1 MSVTE
6 TKGALGSWSL
16 KLRPDTPRSIIDAV
30 QYFGHIVVS
39 TGRPDPRVAGDTLL
53 RSGRYTG
60 VLLGKTFASDDSGY
74 NLSGAGMAYWL
85 GDANN
90 NGPVI
95 TTALTFT
102 NASFTSAVNAML
114 PASGAVTAGTIHS
127 VTGAYTGL
135 HQWQTSRKAL
145 DLLCSTMT
153 SDYTNPVEYRVNGDA
168 TLDAGLVS
176 DLYVTSPIAAVVRR
190 DVGAD
195 MGIRALP
202 GKGVTTE
209 DVQDFVTEVILLAQG
224 SGQSIAT
231 GAATISPALNPYL
244 DLHGNPVSIIS
255 AVSQSSTDPNNAN
268 AQAAVTLNTYSTPRK
283 AIRLSSSQFDIRGD
297 VAVGDWVWV
306 HDPDAGLV
314 DTSATPAEIV
324 FRGQRI
330 NPTKLRVTELSW
342 PVTAGMSVA
351 YRDYLGNWFDL
362 TDYVIWETGDTNLI
376 VGGFDR
382 SLTNPNGESIGTRP
396 MPNTSIPGAPTLT
409 TPFTQ
414 SVYQSTN
421 SGITKAQVQ
430 VTWTRPLNTDGS
442 AIIDGDHYEIQYRT
456 SSTPIF
462 PSTHAQMAAYTHAQL
477 HAGTNAQPIT
487 YTPGPWQTAYVG
499 FDSTQLLI
507 QELTPGVPY
516 DIQVRAVDNG
526 TPPNAGAWSAT
537 TTIQTVGDTI
547 APSVPAPPS
556 VAASRI
562 AIQVTHTLGKSSG
575 GTYNLEPDLHH
586 LEIHAQYEPTFTP
599 TDSTLLGKLI
609 ANNGMILANIPAV
622 GTFQVESTN
631 ALYFKC
637 IAVDEAGNKSNPSTA
652 VQATALLIDNAHI
665 SDLTVTKVT
674 AGTISA
680 DWFVGAR
687 IKTADSGA
695 RVELNS
701 SGLQAYNGNG
711 VQTVAINSA
720 DGSATLTGTVQSGV
734 GTGSRVI
741 LNPSGPT
748 GGGDGWPTIDFYPS
762 NSSNVAFIN
771 APDGGAAG
779 TLMGMNSG
787 TWTSSYSGNTNRTR
801 VLVSA
806 AGAME
811 VIRASDQ
818 ARDGGFVNVDA
829 STATLGINNI
839 GQSNGYIEVFRD
851 PSNEPTLWVEGHW
864 PTQYALDSRT
874 GVYTGSAGPY
884 GAGPY
889 FTTYSYGPTMVG
901 SMLPIVSVLNGST
914 AGSCCLTGSNS
925 AGFTIGIGSGA
936 TASTYHLWWV
946 PRGA

>member
-1 MSVTE
+1 MSITE

-16 KLRPDTPRSIIDAV
+16 KLRPDTPRAVIDAI

-60 VLLGKTFASDDSGY
+60 VLRGKTFASDDSGY
-74 NLSGAGMAYWL
+74 NLSGSGMAYWL
-85 GDANN
+85 GDENN

-145 DLLCSTMT
+145 DYLCSTMT

-176 DLYVTSPIAAVVRR
+176 DLYVTSPVAAVVRR

-209 DVQDFVTEVILLAQG
+209 DVQSFITQVILLAQG
-224 SGQSIAT
+224 QGTAIAT
-231 GAATISPALNPYL
+231 GAASISPALNPYK
-244 DLHGNPVSIIS
+244 DLHGNTVSIIS

-268 AQAAVTLNTYSTPRK
+268 AQAAVTLNTYSTPRQQIK
-283 AIRLSSSQFDIRGD
+283 LTSDQFDIKGD
-297 VAVGDWVWV
+297 ISLGDWVWV

-314 DTSATPAEIV
+314 DTSATPNEIV

-330 NPTKLRVTELSW
+330 NPTKLRVMELTY

-351 YRDYLGNWFDL
+351 YRDYSGNWWDL
-362 TDYVIWETGDTNLI
+362 TDYVIWESGSTTLT

-396 MPNTSIPGAPTLT
+396 MPNTSIPNAPAFVL
-409 TPFTQ
+409 PFTQ

-430 VTWTRPLNTDGS
+430 VAWTRPTNTDGS

-456 SSTPIF
+456 GATPIF
-462 PSTHAQMAAYTHAQL
+462 PATHAQMASYTHAQL
-477 HAGTNAQPIT
+477 HAGTNAEPIT
-487 YTPGPWQTAYVG
+487 YTPGPWQTAYVQ
-499 FDSTQLLI
+499 FDATSFLI

-516 DIQVRAVDNG
+516 DIQIRAVDNG
-526 TPPNAGAWSAT
+526 TPPNSSVWSAT

-556 VAASRI
+556 VASSRI

-575 GTYNLEPDLHH
+575 GSYNLEADLHH
-586 LEIHAQYEPTFTP
+586 LEVHAQYEPTFTP
-599 TDSTLLGKLI
+599 DNTTLLGKLI
-609 ANNGMILANIPAV
+609 ANNGMIIAQIPAV
-622 GTFQVESTN
+622 GTFNVESTN

-665 SDLTVTKVT
+665 SDLTVSKVT
-674 AGTISA
+674 AGTITA

-701 SGLQAYNGNG
+701 TGLQAYDVNGN
-711 VQTVAINSA
+711 QTVAINAA
-720 DGSATLTGTVQSGV
+720 DGSAVLTGKVQTGTSGNRVVMDPAFSMPGAGTFPTLCFYASGALGPGRVNTTGVVLGVNSPPDSGGSSFNQTTLLLGSSSASLQYNDNNNNLLGGYVQAQSGICSLGIHNGSSLDSFILADV
-734 GTGSRVI
+734 TGAWFVK
-741 LNPSGPT
+741 
-748 GGGDGWPTIDFYPS
+748 
-762 NSSNVAFIN
+762 
-771 APDGGAAG
+771 
-779 TLMGMNSG
+779 
-787 TWTSSYSGNTNRTR
+787 
-801 VLVSA
+801 
-806 AGAME
+806 GAMAGGYTASGLSAIWCNE
-811 VIRASDQ
+811 ISLGAGFGGLIVTYGATFSGRINPLASVI
-818 ARDGGFVNVDA
+818 DGNATTTYAAISA
-829 STATLGINNI
+829 STATGCTVSYPNANATITDLW
-839 GQSNGYIEVFRD
+839 VFR
-851 PSNEPTLWVEGHW
+851 L
-864 PTQYALDSRT
+864 L
-874 GVYTGSAGPY
+874 
-884 GAGPY
+884 
-889 FTTYSYGPTMVG
+889 
-901 SMLPIVSVLNGST
+901 
-914 AGSCCLTGSNS
+914 
-925 AGFTIGIGSGA
+925 
-936 TASTYHLWWV
+936 
-946 PRGA
+946 

>member
-1 MSVTE
+1 MSITE

-16 KLRPDTPRSIIDAV
+16 KLRPDTPRAVIDAI

-60 VLLGKTFASDDSGY
+60 VLRGKTFASDDSGY
-74 NLSGAGMAYWL
+74 NLSGSGMAYWL
-85 GDANN
+85 GDENN

-145 DLLCSTMT
+145 DYLCSTMT

-176 DLYVTSPIAAVVRR
+176 DLYVTNPVAAVVRR
-190 DVGAD
+190 DIGAD
-195 MGIRALP
+195 MGVRALP

-209 DVQDFVTEVILLAQG
+209 DVQSFITEVILLAQG
-224 SGQSIAT
+224 QGTAIAT

-268 AQAAVTLNTYSTPRK
+268 AQAAVTLNTYSTPRQQIK
-283 AIRLSSSQFDIRGD
+283 LTSDQFDIRGD
-297 VAVGDWVWV
+297 VALGDWVWV

-314 DTSATPAEIV
+314 DTSATPNEIV

-330 NPTKLRVTELSW
+330 NPTKLRVMEMTY
-342 PVTAGMSVA
+342 PITAGMSVA
-351 YRDYLGNWFDL
+351 YRDYNGNWYDL
-362 TDYVIWETGDTNLI
+362 TDYVIWESGSTTLT

-396 MPNTSIPGAPTLT
+396 MPNTSIPNAPAFVL
-409 TPFTQ
+409 PFTQ

-430 VTWTRPLNTDGS
+430 VAWTRPTNTDGS

-456 SSTPIF
+456 GATPIF
-462 PSTHAQMAAYTHAQL
+462 PATHAQMASYTHAQL
-477 HAGTNAQPIT
+477 HAGTNAEPIT

-499 FDSTQLLI
+499 FDATSYLI

-516 DIQVRAVDNG
+516 DIQIRAVDNG
-526 TPPNAGAWSAT
+526 NPPNSSVWSAT

-575 GTYNLEPDLHH
+575 GTYNLEADLHH
-586 LEIHAQYEPTFTP
+586 LEVHAQYEPTFTP
-599 TDSTLLGKLI
+599 DNTTLLGKLI
-609 ANNGMILANIPAV
+609 ANNGMIIAQIPAV
-622 GTFQVESTN
+622 GTFNVESTG
-631 ALYFKC
+631 ALYFKVL
-637 IAVDEAGNKSNPSTA
+637 AVDEAGNKSNPSTA

-674 AGTISA
+674 AGTITA
-680 DWFVGAR
+680 DWFIGAR

-711 VQTVAINSA
+711 TQTVAINSA

-741 LNPSGPT
+741 LNPAGPT

-771 APDGGAAG
+771 APDGGNAG
-779 TLMGMNSG
+779 TTMGMNSG
-787 TWTSSYSGNTNRTR
+787 TFTNVTSGNTNRTR
-801 VLVSA
+801 LIATDSIT
-806 AGAME
+806 MQL
-811 VIRASDQ
+811 IKTTDQ
-818 ARDGGFVNVDA
+818 SNDGGFFQAWSNITRNGVSNASVDA
-829 STATLGINNI
+829 WYEIDNSANHFQKGVWAEAQNI
-839 GQSNGYIEVFRD
+839 GGLSATYCEETSVGAGFGSLILSYGATFAGRINPVASVIDSGS
-851 PSNEPTLWVEGHW
+851 PNT
-864 PTQYALDSRT
+864 YAAISASSAT
-874 GVYTGSAGPY
+874 GVTVAYPNAH
-884 GAGPY
+884 A
-889 FTTYSYGPTMVG
+889 V
-901 SMLPIVSVLNGST
+901 IVNTWCFRLS
-914 AGSCCLTGSNS
+914 
-925 AGFTIGIGSGA
+925 
-936 TASTYHLWWV
+936 
-946 PRGA
+946 